1 MRTLRTI
8 SLVVLSMM
16 MVVSLGWGQ
25 TTVFSDDF
33 TTGPGE
39 SVVRYG
45 PIGTSPWSVN
55 AINDWGARRNSLAG
69 VSTLDI
75 SNSAVWN
82 TAGAAGGG
90 WALAAIPLSG
100 CKSPFNAK
108 LSSNPGVVTWTFNM
122 RTHRSTAG
130 NGFGSST
137 GGTAI
142 TEWYANALVL
152 AATDNTEATGD
163 GYAVV
168 EHRPIEGPD
177 AQAPTT
183 NNIALIKFTGG
194 IRGTRTIIVPF
205 GPALAA
211 TRNFSSNKVTY
222 NPKTNEWQL
231 FSRDD
236 LGYATVTDPES
247 GTLTQIGTTV
257 KDSEH
262 TSKAMVYMFAY
273 AQGSYTS
280 GRYYQ
285 FANIKVTV
293 SSTTGISNS
302 SEIPQE
308 FKLDQNYPNPFNPS
322 TNITFSVP
330 SSGRYSLK
338 VCNLLGQE
346 IAELLSK
353 ELLAGT
359 HAVSFN
365 ASHIPSGV
373 YIYTL
378 TGQNVQLS
386 KAMMLTK

>member
-1 MRTLRTI
+1 
-8 SLVVLSMM
+8 MM

-33 TTGPGE
+33 STTTSE
-39 SVVRYG
+39 TLVKYG

-55 AINDWGARRNSLAG
+55 GINDWCARRNAAAG
-69 VSTLDI
+69 LSTLDL

-90 WALAAIPLSG
+90 WVLAAVPLSG
-100 CKSPFNAK
+100 FKSPYNVK
-108 LSSNPGVVTWTFNM
+108 LSSNPGVITWTFNM

-168 EHRPIEGPD
+168 EHRPIEGTDSQLPS
-177 AQAPTT
+177 T
-183 NNIALIKFTGG
+183 NNIALIKYTGG
-194 IRGTRTIIVPF
+194 IRGTRTTLIGF
-205 GPALAA
+205 GPALAS

-236 LGYATVTDPES
+236 LGYAAAVDPES
-247 GTLTQIGTTV
+247 GTLTQIGTAVIDNT
-257 KDSEH
+257 H
-262 TSKAMVYMFAY
+262 TSKVMTYLFAY

-293 SSTTGISNS
+293 SAATGITNS
-302 SEIPQE
+302 SEIPRE
-308 FKLDQNYPNPFNPS
+308 LKLDQNYPNPFNPS
-322 TNITFSVP
+322 TNIKFSVP
-330 SSGRYSLK
+330 ASGRYSLR
-338 VCNLLGQE
+338 VLNLLGQE
-346 IAELLSK
+346 VAEVFNK
-353 ELLAGT
+353 ELFAGT
-359 HAVSFN
+359 HTVGFD
-365 ASHIPSGV
+365 ASALPSGI

-378 TGQNVQLS
+378 TGQNAQLS
-386 KAMMLTK
+386 KAMMLIK

>member
-1 MRTLRTI
+1 MKTLRTI
-8 SLVVLSMM
+8 PLVVLLM
-16 MVVSLGWGQ
+16 MVVNLGWGQ

-33 TTGPGE
+33 TTGPSE
-39 SVVRYG
+39 AVVKYG
-45 PIGTSPWSVN
+45 PIGTSPWSVR
-55 AINDWGARRNSLAG
+55 AINGWSARRNTAAG

-75 SNSAVWN
+75 SNSAAWN

-90 WALAAIPLSG
+90 WALAVVPLSG
-100 CKSPFNAK
+100 FKSPYNVK
-108 LSSNPGVVTWTFNM
+108 LSSNPGVIAWTFNM

-152 AATDNTEATGD
+152 ASTDNTEATGD

-183 NNIALIKFTGG
+183 NNIALVKFTGG
-194 IRGTRTIIVPF
+194 IRGTRTILVPF
-205 GPALAA
+205 GPALAS
-211 TRNFSSNKVTY
+211 TRNFTSNKVTY

-236 LGYATVTDPES
+236 GGYTTVMDPES
-247 GTLTQIGTTV
+247 GTLPQIGTVV

-262 TSKAMVYMFAY
+262 TLKTMTHMFAY

-293 SSTTGISNS
+293 SPTTGISNS
-302 SEIPQE
+302 SEIPKE
-308 FKLDQNYPNPFNPS
+308 LALDQNYPNPFNPT
-322 TNITFSVP
+322 TNIRFSVP
-330 SSGRYSLK
+330 VSGRYSLR
-338 VCNLLGQE
+338 VFNLLGQE
-346 IAELLSK
+346 IAELLNK
-353 ELLAGT
+353 ELHAGT
-359 HAVSFN
+359 HAVGCDGSG
-365 ASHIPSGV
+365 IPSGI

-378 TGQNVQLS
+378 TGANAHLS
-386 KAMMLTK
+386 KAMMLVK